1 MPVYTLRNTKTGK
14 EWDITCSYKD
24 LQFELKKKNIEQVL
38 KFPGMVGT
46 TKSNLTRAGSEWQD
60 LLKTM
65 KKKSGRGNTI
75 NV

>member
-1 MPVYTLRNTKTGK
+1 MPVYTLKNIKTGK

-38 KFPGMVGT
+38 KFPDMVGT
-46 TKSNLTRAGSEWQD
+46 TKSNLTRAGGDWQD
-60 LLKTM
+60 FLKDM
-65 KKKSGRGNTI
+65 KKKSGKGNTI

>member
-1 MPVYTLRNTKTGK
+1 MPVYTLKNTKTNE
-14 EWDITCSYKD
+14 EWDITCSYQD

-38 KFPGMVGT
+38 KFPGMVGS

-60 LLKTM
+60 VLKNI
-65 KKKSGRGNTI
+65 KKKSGRGNSI

>member
-1 MPVYTLRNTKTGK
+1 MPVYTLKNTKTNE

-38 KFPGMVGT
+38 KFPGMVGS
-46 TKSNLTRAGSEWQD
+46 TKSNLTRAGGDWQD
-60 LLKTM
+60 FLKNM
-65 KKKSGRGNTI
+65 KNKSGKGNTI

>member
-1 MPVYTLRNTKTGK
+1 MPVYTLKNIKTNE

-24 LQFELKKKNIEQVL
+24 LQHELKKKDVEQVL
-38 KFPGMVGT
+38 KFPAMVGS
-46 TKSNLTRAGSEWQD
+46 TKSNLTRAGSDWQD
-60 LLKTM
+60 VLKNM

>member
-1 MPVYTLRNTKTGK
+1 MPVYTLKNIKTNK

-24 LQFELKKKNIEQVL
+24 LQHELKKKDVEQVL
-38 KFPGMVGT
+38 KFPGMVGS
-46 TKSNLTRAGSEWQD
+46 TKSNLTRAGSDWQD
-60 LLKTM
+60 VLKNM

>member
-1 MPVYTLRNTKTGK
+1 MPVYTLKNIKTNK

-24 LQFELKKKNIEQVL
+24 LQHELKKKNIEQVF
-38 KFPGMVGT
+38 KFPGLVGS
-46 TKSNLTRAGSEWQD
+46 TKSNLTRAGSDWQD
-60 LLKTM
+60 VLKNM

>member
-1 MPVYTLRNTKTGK
+1 MPVYTLRNTKSGK

-24 LQFELKKKNIEQVL
+24 LQFELKKKNIEQVF
-38 KFPGMVGT
+38 KMPAMVGST
-46 TKSNLTRAGSEWQD
+46 TSNLRRAGGEWQD

>member
-1 MPVYTLRNTKTGK
+1 MPVYTLKNIKTGK

-24 LQFELKKKNIEQVL
+24 LQFELKKKNIEQVF
-38 KFPGMVGT
+38 KMPAMVGT
-46 TKSNLTRAGSEWQD
+46 TKSNLTRAGGEWQD

-65 KKKSGRGNTI
+65 KKKSGKGNTI

>member
-1 MPVYTLRNTKTGK
+1 MPVYTLKNIKTGK

-24 LQFELKKKNIEQVL
+24 LQFELKKKNIEQVF
-38 KFPGMVGT
+38 KMPAMVGT